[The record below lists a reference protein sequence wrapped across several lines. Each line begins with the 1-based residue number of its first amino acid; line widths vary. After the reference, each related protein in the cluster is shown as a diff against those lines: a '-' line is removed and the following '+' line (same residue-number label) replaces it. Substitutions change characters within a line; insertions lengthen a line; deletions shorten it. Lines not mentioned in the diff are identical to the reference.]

1 MLWNVKYLVCD
12 LDQQLLFISLGF
24 SFEQLPS
31 WYPILF
37 CLEILCGDI
46 LLSNNNPQPFNA
58 QKSAAL
64 NESSHENT
72 KNTDSS
78 TEK

>member
-1 MLWNVKYLVCD
+1 MLQNVKYLVCD
-12 LDQQLLFISLGF
+12 LDQQSLFIHPWASPLTVTF
-24 SFEQLPS
+24 VVSH
-31 WYPILF
+31 LF

-58 QKSAAL
+58 QSLRPLA
-64 NESSHENT
+64 SSQENT
-72 KNTDSS
+72 ENTDSS